1 VTAVATWSTH
11 GLREDQARD
20 ASEGKLADLNMAW
33 ALTSPPRDRFDWS
46 VRYRKVDMLTVGKL
60 QSGRLAEFRPAFA
73 SNRQSFVGVVMNLS
87 GRLRCTYRCGG
98 EFVLE
103 PGQLLMWESET
114 ACAFEVMDSHRQ
126 LYLLL
131 PRDRTPPRLADVAAR
146 PSGPLPAGPGSGLL
160 AVVAE
165 QLSAINRELDQLS
178 DAGLAIACHSL
189 VDILDSALVLAPE
202 RQSLNASRLI
212 GLRRYIEENL
222 YDPRLCASTVA
233 AAHGISVRTLQQLF
247 SDAGTTVSS
256 WIRERRLKACYRAL
270 SSADLSET
278 VTEVAFRWGF
288 NDAAHFSR
296 RFKEAFGVTPSSVLV
311 GCRSQHI
318 DRRIVS
324 TSRHHGPYDG
334 TAG

>member
-1 VTAVATWSTH
+1 MTAVATWSTH

-20 ASEGKLADLNMAW
+20 ASEGKLADLSMAW

-103 PGQLLMWESET
+103 PG
-114 ACAFEVMDSHRQ
+114 
-126 LYLLL
+126 
-131 PRDRTPPRLADVAAR
+131 
-146 PSGPLPAGPGSGLL
+146 
-160 AVVAE
+160 
-165 QLSAINRELDQLS
+165 
-178 DAGLAIACHSL
+178 
-189 VDILDSALVLAPE
+189 
-202 RQSLNASRLI
+202 
-212 GLRRYIEENL
+212 
-222 YDPRLCASTVA
+222 
-233 AAHGISVRTLQQLF
+233 VRTLQQLF